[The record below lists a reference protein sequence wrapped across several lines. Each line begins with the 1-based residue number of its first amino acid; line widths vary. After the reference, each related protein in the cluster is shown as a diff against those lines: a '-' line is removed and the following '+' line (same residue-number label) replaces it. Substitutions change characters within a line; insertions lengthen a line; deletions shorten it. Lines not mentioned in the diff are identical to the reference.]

1 MPTRE
6 QQQNHKNPAPPQP
19 RKLEHDEQQEA
30 RERSRIDPFADE
42 NPSICR
48 GID

>member
-6 QQQNHKNPAPPQP
+6 SQENRKNPAPPQP
-19 RKLEHDEQQEA
+19 RKASHEEQPEA